1 MNPPEAHDAAA
12 HADITP
18 MEGLLAAAREVLG
31 MELAYL
37 SELHESELVLRAVD
51 GDTAAYHGVT
61 AGFTLPREH
70 SWCHAM
76 VAGEAPQLVTDAAA
90 LPQAA
95 EHPFVALTGIR
106 AYAGVPVRRPDG
118 SLYGSLCC
126 LSREPQPQLGERDL
140 RYLDVLARMVAE
152 RLSAAEGAMEHRRAE
167 VEAAAGQAL
176 LAALNARE
184 NYTAA
189 HSEAVLELALE
200 VAAELGMDG
209 DQATSVGQVAL
220 LHDIGK
226 VGVPDAIRQKPGRLT
241 GPEWDVMRE
250 HPAIGAQIVSAIG
263 PLSHLA
269 PAVRA
274 EHERWD
280 GAGYPD
286 GLAGDAVPLASRIC
300 FVCDAW
306 HAMTS
311 DRPYRR
317 ALTPHEARAELER
330 HTGTQFCPTTVGALV
345 RVIDRDGS
353 PVVEPSG
360 SARAEEARLPSLRP
374 DRPLEAELR
383 ALIRVSSTV
392 AGAHRFEE
400 VLDAVG
406 EEACRV
412 LRAAGISISRWEP
425 AHDHMRTLV
434 NAGELNPGEE
444 ARPADE
450 TWALT
455 ALDRMLVERG
465 QPYVIALDHLGLPDE
480 EREFLLHI
488 GRGSA
493 LAAPIRFGHE
503 VWGVLE
509 AYSPAGAPP
518 FTASHVRFAEALCA
532 QVATAI
538 GRAELFSR
546 LESLAYQDPLTRLP
560 NRRALDERLEEAV
573 ARAHA
578 AAGELALLFC
588 DLDGLKDVNDRH
600 GHDAGDRALVA
611 AGQALAE
618 AAEAFPGSFT
628 SRLGGDEFCVLMEGW
643 GPESARAVARD
654 AAHRL
659 AAVPGGPLTLSSG
672 IACLDEEHP
681 RSSDLFRAAD
691 AAQYAAK
698 RVGGGKLFVA
708 EAGIPTPAVPGRES
722 WSRRRFRDA
731 GPHEREALV
740 RFVLELLDGE
750 LDGAGEL
757 ARLEAVAGAFAE
769 AFDAARWAVSRR
781 TPGSPQVRTVRGS
794 ERRDRYDPEAP
805 DVRFSVEDEAYA
817 LADYPL
823 TAEIA
828 QRGGGFALDASDE
841 GADARERA
849 LLAEWG
855 FTAVTAAAALAPDGT
870 AWLVELFSD
879 RRTHA
884 LPAALA
890 ELRLLAAE
898 AAGRGPAPGYDPAV
912 TSRANVS
919 KTST

>member
-1 MNPPEAHDAAA
+1 M
-12 HADITP
+12 TP
-18 MEGLLAAAREVLG
+18 MDGLLAAAREVLG

-37 SELHESELVLRAVD
+37 AELRASELVLREVD
-51 GDTAAYHGVT
+51 GDTASYAGVQP
-61 AGFTLPREH
+61 GFTLPREH

-90 LPQAA
+90 LPQASA
-95 EHPFVALTGIR
+95 HPFVVATGIR
-106 AYAGVPVRRPDG
+106 AYAGVPVRHPDG
-118 SLYGSLCC
+118 RLYGSLCC
-126 LSREPQPQLGERDL
+126 LSRAPQPQLGERDL
-140 RYLDVLARMVAE
+140 RYLDVLARMAAE
-152 RLSAAEGAMEHRRAE
+152 RIAATDDALARRREE

-184 NYTAA
+184 NYTAE

-200 VAAELGMDG
+200 VAAELGLGSD
-209 DQATSVGQVAL
+209 AASSVGQVAL

-226 VGVPDAIRQKPGRLT
+226 VGVPDAILQKQGRLT

-250 HPAIGAQIVSAIG
+250 HPAIGAQIVGAIG
-263 PLSHLA
+263 SLSHLA

-280 GAGYPD
+280 GDGYPD
-286 GLAGDAVPLASRIC
+286 GLAGDDVPLSSRIC

-317 ALTPHEARAELER
+317 ALTPEQARAELER
-330 HTGTQFCPTTVGALV
+330 HAGGQFCPTTVAALIRVLDRGGAQPAE
-345 RVIDRDGS
+345 RS
-353 PVVEPSG
+353 ETAP
-360 SARAEEARLPSLRP
+360 ARQPQLPSVRP

-383 ALIRVSSTV
+383 ALIAVSSAV
-392 AGAHRFEE
+392 AGAHRFDE

-406 EEACRV
+406 DQACKV
-412 LRAAGISISRWEP
+412 LRASGISISRWEP
-425 AHDHMRTLV
+425 EHDRMRTLA
-434 NAGELNPGEE
+434 NAGELNPGEDE
-444 ARPADE
+444 RPEEE
-450 TWALT
+450 TWTLT
-455 ALDRMLVERG
+455 ALDRRLVERG
-465 QPYVIALDHLGLPDE
+465 EPYVIALDQPDLPDE
-480 EREFLLHI
+480 ERAFLEQI

-493 LAAPIRFGHE
+493 LAAPIRFADR

-509 AYSPAGAPP
+509 AYSPVGAPP
-518 FTASHVRFAEALCA
+518 FMASHVRFAEALCS

-573 ARAHA
+573 ARGLAT
-578 AAGELALLFC
+578 GRELALLFC

-600 GHDAGDRALVA
+600 GHDAGDRALQA
-611 AGQALAE
+611 AGHALAE
-618 AAEAFPGSFT
+618 AAAAFPGSFT
-628 SRLGGDEFCVLMEGW
+628 SRLGGDEFCVLMEGY
-643 GPESARAVARD
+643 GADAARALARD
-654 AAHRL
+654 PAQL
-659 AAVPGGPLTLSSG
+659 LEEVPGGPLTLSCG
-672 IACLDEEHP
+672 VACLDDEHR
-681 RSSDLFRAAD
+681 RSADLFRAAD

-708 EAGIPTPAVPGRES
+708 EPGIPTPAIPVPEP

-757 ARLEAVAGAFAE
+757 ARLEAVTGAFAE
-769 AFDAARWAVSRR
+769 AYDAAKWAISRR
-781 TPGSPQVRTVRGS
+781 RPGAPEVETLLGS
-794 ERRDRYDPEAP
+794 ERRDRYDPDAP

-823 TAEIA
+823 TADVLE
-828 QRGGGFALDASDE
+828 RGGGFAIDLADE
-841 GADARERA
+841 TADEHERA
-849 LLAEWG
+849 LLGEWG
-855 FTAVTAAAALAPDGT
+855 FTAVTAAGALSPDGS

-879 RRTHA
+879 ARTHA
-884 LPAALA
+884 LPTALP

-898 AAGRGPAPGYDPAV
+898 AAGRGPATVYEVDV
-912 TSRANVS
+912 TSRAKVS